1 MVVRIAVTDPL
12 PVFRRGVMSI
22 LRDAGFE
29 PEAPDDPL
37 AWAHER
43 QTAAL
48 IVTLLSDTDWDLLE
62 ALHRS
67 TTDTV
72 LVALLERVTV
82 ETSVRAFRSGAACIL
97 PRNTGPAALSE
108 AFSAALNGQSI
119 VSLDVLRALIIA
131 GPSAPSDDRPSAQ
144 EREWLRGLS
153 RGMTVG
159 RLAADAG
166 YSERMMFRLLRDLY
180 TRIGAHGR
188 ADALV
193 RAQAKGWL
201 SP

>member
-1 MVVRIAVTDPL
+1 MAVRIAVTDPL
-12 PVFRRGVMSI
+12 PVFRRGVMAI

-37 AWAHER
+37 AWADSR

-48 IVTLLSDTDWDLLE
+48 IVTLLSEDDWDLLA
-62 ALHRS
+62 ALHRRAA
-67 TTDTV
+67 DTV
-72 LVALLERVTV
+72 LVALLERVTI
-82 ETSVRAFRSGAACIL
+82 EMSVRALRSGAACIL
-97 PRNTGPAALSE
+97 PRNTSPAALSQ
-108 AFSAALNGQSI
+108 AFHAAVNGQSLI
-119 VSLDVLRALIIA
+119 SLDVLRALTVA
-131 GPSAPSDDRPSAQ
+131 EPSAPAGDHPSPQ

-153 RGMTVG
+153 RGVTVG

-188 ADALV
+188 TDALIK
-193 RAQAKGWL
+193 AQSEGWL
-201 SP
+201 